1 MLGFCLYI
9 SIRIMHLTAS
19 LWKDNKAMRV
29 NKDVKINIKTTSEKK
44 IDKSLRFGIE

>member
-1 MLGFCLYI
+1 
-9 SIRIMHLTAS
+9 MHLTAS